1 MHPSNLFQF
10 GSRTAFGSEID
21 ARPRSR
27 GESSLAGH
35 LLLLAAVLALSAAYV
50 YLYLF
55 CQTLGGDQWNAL
67 AAMGQAIGAWAT
79 SVSFV
84 VLIASLLSQRRQLRL
99 QQEAVEVQF
108 QELRNQGSSLEQ
120 TASAIAAQLFL
131 QVLESAERTLARD
144 MRTILQLCGTPA
156 KEELAG
162 LDRQAAESNDYSLF
176 ADFFVRSAPAREF
189 LRTQVGFNPVLHD
202 AAARYCAT
210 FDALRSLADAA
221 RLPVSLFEIAM
232 DNAAHFKAYQMIRDG
247 LGGSAPAGHDP
258 SQ

>member
-1 MHPSNLFQF
+1 MRSAAEGMDGPS

-27 GESSLAGH
+27 GESGLAGH

-131 QVLESAERTLARD
+131 QVLEFRRADAGARHAHHLAAVRHAGQGGAARD
-144 MRTILQLCGTPA
+144 SIARPRRATTIRSSPI
-156 KEELAG
+156 
-162 LDRQAAESNDYSLF
+162 SLF
-176 ADFFVRSAPAREF
+176 APRR
-189 LRTQVGFNPVLHD
+189 R
-202 AAARYCAT
+202 
-210 FDALRSLADAA
+210 
-221 RLPVSLFEIAM
+221 
-232 DNAAHFKAYQMIRDG
+232 
-247 LGGSAPAGHDP
+247 GS
-258 SQ
+258 S